1 MKRNHKNKNQKIPS
15 YANRSARTHIEQ
27 SIKDG
32 KLFERFLTVRE
43 DSLNVEDRTVEVVFS
58 AGSEYRQWWGREM
71 LVVDKEACQL
81 DRLNAPFAA
90 FLLNHDKDKQIG
102 TVENARIDNGE
113 ALATLRF
120 SRSALG
126 EEIFQD
132 VQDRIRGQI
141 STGYRIVKYEIDES
155 NPKDPLYKITKWQ
168 PFEVSI
174 VAYGADPKAV
184 AKRDDY
190 LQPIIEP
197 PEMESEPE
205 PEPEETREETT
216 DMNPKELLKLAREA
230 GLPELGM
237 RAIENDWTK
246 EQLETAIRDAQA
258 EPAPAADPNPTS
270 EPTPA
275 ADPNPQAQRAQDP
288 PTNADPPPEAGTRG
302 AGDSDPPTDGDP
314 TSALSNDSANQDS
327 SRVTRIYDLGQEHDE
342 RDMAIEAI
350 ADPNCSIEEFQ
361 ARILAKNKE
370 NKERAEAEL
379 NIPAR
384 ITIDPKDKRNFRLG
398 SLFHHIASKKTSVR
412 GGLEYE
418 ICQDEAQ
425 LREKKDIVTEGVPIP
440 QQIFDERS
448 LGIPIASHRILT
460 AGSDPAGGHTIDD
473 ELLADSF
480 IDILLEYTAATQRVT
495 RLDDL
500 QGNLIFPR
508 QASRAEAQFVGE
520 IEAADEQDPTFDIV
534 FMSPKHV
541 RAWTRTSATVLHQS
555 SLSVEQFLRRDLA
568 RAIAKKMDSVILTGT
583 GQNNQPVGIEGLGSN
598 RLVQEYPDAGLDY
611 DSVLGCEEK
620 LSDEDALMGNLAW
633 IASTKMRKVAR
644 RTAELGEGTSRPIW
658 RKNRMI
664 DYDATVTTQVNNDD
678 PHGKAYFANWSEM
691 ILGCWGG
698 PDVIV
703 NPYSED
709 TKGIVRI
716 SIGQMCDLGARH
728 VESFCEFKKG
738 S

>member
-1 MKRNHKNKNQKIPS
+1 MKHNHKNRKIPS
-15 YANRSARTHIEQ
+15 HADRSALAKVQMDQAIEE
-27 SIKDG
+27 G

-102 TVENARIDNGE
+102 TVESARIENGE
-113 ALATLRF
+113 AISTLRF

-132 VQDRIRGQI
+132 VQDKIRGQI
-141 STGYRIVKYEIDES
+141 STGYRIIKYEIDES

-184 AKRDDY
+184 ARRDDY
-190 LQPIIEP
+190 LQPITEP
-197 PEMESEPE
+197 PEKDSE
-205 PEPEETREETT
+205 PEPEETREENT

-237 RAIENDWTK
+237 RAIDEDWTK
-246 EQLETAIRDAQA
+246 EQLETAIREEQQKATP
-258 EPAPAADPNPTS
+258 ES

-275 ADPNPQAQRAQDP
+275 ADPNPQGQRAQDP
-288 PTNADPPPEAGTRG
+288 PTNADPPPEAGARG
-302 AGDSDPPTDGDP
+302 AGDSDPPPDGDP
-314 TSALSNDSANQDS
+314 TSALSNDSANEDS
-327 SRVTRIYDLGQEHDE
+327 NRVTRIYDLGQEHDE

-398 SLFHHIASKKTSVR
+398 SLFHHIASKKTSIR

-448 LGIPIASHRILT
+448 LGFPIASHRILT

-520 IEAADEQDPTFDIV
+520 TEAADEQDPTFDIV

-555 SLSVEQFLRRDLA
+555 SISVEQFLRRDLA

-583 GQNNQPVGIEGLGSN
+583 GQNNQPVGIEGLGAK
-598 RLVQEYPDAGLDY
+598 RLVQEYPNAGLDY
-611 DSVLGCEEK
+611 DAVLGCEEK
-620 LSDEDALMGNLAW
+620 LSDADALMGNLAW
-633 IASTKMRKVAR
+633 IASTKMRKAAR
-644 RTAELGEGTSRPIW
+644 GTAELGDGTSRPIW
-658 RKNRMI
+658 RKNMMI
-664 DYDATVTTQVNNDD
+664 DYAATVTTQVDNTD

-738 S
+738 A